1 MLIVLILFGVVGVV
15 GGIIL
20 AFVLV
25 LRAESK
31 QRKAEANAA
40 QILDAEFDGRPD
52 VSVNV
57 TMVGLKYDTY
67 VIGAKQRGY
76 RLLSDGR
83 TNGYGPVVFEKA

>member
-1 MLIVLILFGVVGVV
+1 MLAAVIVVLVVGFAALGVFGFLML
-15 GGIIL
+15 GGIE
-20 AFVLV
+20 
-25 LRAESK
+25 RK
-31 QRKAEANAA
+31 QRKAEANADA
-40 QILDAEFDGRPD
+40 ILDAEFDGRPD

-83 TNGYGPVVFEKA
+83 AGGYGPVVFEKA